1 MSRYDFIRFGGFV
14 NWADED
20 TDTFRKMKVCL
31 PVKEPVE
38 DDTKIGLIST
48 DEDNPEEIAV
58 SYSGRAAE
66 LIPWTDSFQE
76 GYWKALIVAEANGAG
91 TDVLLPMLKDA
102 GLCLME
108 CVFLML
114 RSDACKLFPVL
125 CRLFPEVE
133 EMFEIITWN
142 DREYFVR
149 ELTLFRGTGGEYKT
163 LVSVTGLQDVLVG
176 KDGAPISDEAEA
188 VDRKICY
195 YFTDEEFLLPEE
207 RLVALAEDA

>member
-20 TDTFRKMKVCL
+20 TDTFRK
-31 PVKEPVE
+31 
-38 DDTKIGLIST
+38 
-48 DEDNPEEIAV
+48 
-58 SYSGRAAE
+58 
-66 LIPWTDSFQE
+66 
-76 GYWKALIVAEANGAG
+76 YWKALIVAEANGAG

-142 DREYFVR
+142 DREYFENLLLLHGRGVPAAGRAACGPCGGCVR
-149 ELTLFRGTGGEYKT
+149 NHNVCTKT
-163 LVSVTGLQDVLVG
+163 
-176 KDGAPISDEAEA
+176 
-188 VDRKICY
+188 RK
-195 YFTDEEFLLPEE
+195 
-207 RLVALAEDA
+207 

>member
-1 MSRYDFIRFGGFV
+1 MPANCFRSCAGCSRKWRKCLRF
-14 NWADED
+14 
-20 TDTFRKMKVCL
+20 
-31 PVKEPVE
+31 
-38 DDTKIGLIST
+38 
-48 DEDNPEEIAV
+48 
-58 SYSGRAAE
+58 
-66 LIPWTDSFQE
+66 
-76 GYWKALIVAEANGAG
+76 
-91 TDVLLPMLKDA
+91 
-102 GLCLME
+102 
-108 CVFLML
+108 
-114 RSDACKLFPVL
+114 
-125 CRLFPEVE
+125 
-133 EMFEIITWN
+133 ITWN

>member
-58 SYSGRAAE
+58 SYSVRAAE

-76 GYWKALIVAEANGAG
+76 GYWKALIV
-91 TDVLLPMLKDA
+91 
-102 GLCLME
+102 
-108 CVFLML
+108 
-114 RSDACKLFPVL
+114 
-125 CRLFPEVE
+125 
-133 EMFEIITWN
+133 
-142 DREYFVR
+142 
-149 ELTLFRGTGGEYKT
+149 
-163 LVSVTGLQDVLVG
+163 
-176 KDGAPISDEAEA
+176 
-188 VDRKICY
+188 
-195 YFTDEEFLLPEE
+195 E
-207 RLVALAEDA
+207 RQTEQARTYCCPCSKMPDYA

>member
-1 MSRYDFIRFGGFV
+1 
-14 NWADED
+14 
-20 TDTFRKMKVCL
+20 
-31 PVKEPVE
+31 
-38 DDTKIGLIST
+38 
-48 DEDNPEEIAV
+48 
-58 SYSGRAAE
+58 
-66 LIPWTDSFQE
+66 
-76 GYWKALIVAEANGAG
+76 
-91 TDVLLPMLKDA
+91 MLKDA

-125 CRLFPEVE
+125 CRQFPEVE

>member
-58 SYSGRAAE
+58 SYSVRAAE

-114 RSDACKLFPVL
+114 RSIRKTHSIRHSPASLSMGSNTSVPAPFASATIRAFQYPS
-125 CRLFPEVE
+125 
-133 EMFEIITWN
+133 WN
-142 DREYFVR
+142 ESVQGMSSAA
-149 ELTLFRGTGGEYKT
+149 LTE
-163 LVSVTGLQDVLVG
+163 
-176 KDGAPISDEAEA
+176 
-188 VDRKICY
+188 
-195 YFTDEEFLLPEE
+195 
-207 RLVALAEDA
+207 

>member
-58 SYSGRAAE
+58 SYSVRAAE

-114 RSDACKLFPVL
+114 LINHQAFP
-125 CRLFPEVE
+125 
-133 EMFEIITWN
+133 
-142 DREYFVR
+142 
-149 ELTLFRGTGGEYKT
+149 FRTF
-163 LVSVTGLQDVLVG
+163 S
-176 KDGAPISDEAEA
+176 
-188 VDRKICY
+188 
-195 YFTDEEFLLPEE
+195 LLSS
-207 RLVALAEDA
+207 

>member
-58 SYSGRAAE
+58 SYSVRAAE

-76 GYWKALIVAEANGAG
+76 GYCIDKFRTNI
-91 TDVLLPMLKDA
+91 
-102 GLCLME
+102 
-108 CVFLML
+108 
-114 RSDACKLFPVL
+114 S
-125 CRLFPEVE
+125 
-133 EMFEIITWN
+133 
-142 DREYFVR
+142 EYQKNIR
-149 ELTLFRGTGGEYKT
+149 QIARQ
-163 LVSVTGLQDVLVG
+163 S
-176 KDGAPISDEAEA
+176 
-188 VDRKICY
+188 
-195 YFTDEEFLLPEE
+195 
-207 RLVALAEDA
+207 

>member
-48 DEDNPEEIAV
+48 DKDNPEEIAI
-58 SYSGRAAE
+58 SYSVRAAE

-108 CVFLML
+108 CVLP
-114 RSDACKLFPVL
+114 DAPERCCKLFPVL

-142 DREYFVR
+142 DRKFFVR
-149 ELTLFRGTGGEYKT
+149 ELTLFRGTGGKYKT
-163 LVSVTGLQDVLVG
+163 LVSVTGLEACWSAKTAHPYRTRRRPWTG
-176 KDGAPISDEAEA
+176 KSAITSRTRSSCC
-188 VDRKICY
+188 RKSG
-195 YFTDEEFLLPEE
+195 L
-207 RLVALAEDA
+207 

>member
-1 MSRYDFIRFGGFV
+1 MSRFDFIRFGGVV

-58 SYSGRAAE
+58 SYSVRAAE

-149 ELTLFRGTGGEYKT
+149 ELTLFRGTGG
-163 LVSVTGLQDVLVG
+163 
-176 KDGAPISDEAEA
+176 
-188 VDRKICY
+188 
-195 YFTDEEFLLPEE
+195 
-207 RLVALAEDA
+207 

>member
-1 MSRYDFIRFGGFV
+1 MNLS
-14 NWADED
+14 
-20 TDTFRKMKVCL
+20 
-31 PVKEPVE
+31 
-38 DDTKIGLIST
+38 
-48 DEDNPEEIAV
+48 
-58 SYSGRAAE
+58 
-66 LIPWTDSFQE
+66 
-76 GYWKALIVAEANGAG
+76 LIVAEANGAG

>member
-58 SYSGRAAE
+58 SYSVRAAE

-91 TDVLLPMLKDA
+91 TMPDGMCLPDA
-102 GLCLME
+102 PERCLQT
-108 CVFLML
+108 V
-114 RSDACKLFPVL
+114 SGPV
-125 CRLFPEVE
+125 PAVP
-133 EMFEIITWN
+133 
-142 DREYFVR
+142 
-149 ELTLFRGTGGEYKT
+149 GSGGN
-163 LVSVTGLQDVLVG
+163 V
-176 KDGAPISDEAEA
+176 
-188 VDRKICY
+188 
-195 YFTDEEFLLPEE
+195 
-207 RLVALAEDA
+207 

>member
-58 SYSGRAAE
+58 SYSVRAAE

-76 GYWKALIVAEANGAG
+76 GYWKRQTEQARTYCCPCSKMPDYA
-91 TDVLLPMLKDA
+91 
-102 GLCLME
+102 
-108 CVFLML
+108 
-114 RSDACKLFPVL
+114 
-125 CRLFPEVE
+125 
-133 EMFEIITWN
+133 
-142 DREYFVR
+142 
-149 ELTLFRGTGGEYKT
+149 
-163 LVSVTGLQDVLVG
+163 
-176 KDGAPISDEAEA
+176 
-188 VDRKICY
+188 
-195 YFTDEEFLLPEE
+195 
-207 RLVALAEDA
+207 

>member
-58 SYSGRAAE
+58 SYSVRAAE

-149 ELTLFRGTGGEYKT
+149 ELTLF
-163 LVSVTGLQDVLVG
+163 L
-176 KDGAPISDEAEA
+176 PPAENQN
-188 VDRKICY
+188 
-195 YFTDEEFLLPEE
+195 TDELPASGRFLLPLPCPFRTIRNLWQRVLPEYHGPDMQ
-207 RLVALAEDA
+207 ALPA

>member
-58 SYSGRAAE
+58 SYSVRAAE

-125 CRLFPEVE
+125 CRLFPEV
-133 EMFEIITWN
+133 
-142 DREYFVR
+142 
-149 ELTLFRGTGGEYKT
+149 
-163 LVSVTGLQDVLVG
+163 VG
-176 KDGAPISDEAEA
+176 KG
-188 VDRKICY
+188 C
-195 YFTDEEFLLPEE
+195 LLPFFAHTVDEFPHLVE
-207 RLVALAEDA
+207 LSVGGCCQIRFCRCSCHDYSLLHIVMLSPETTIACRLENPV

>member
-1 MSRYDFIRFGGFV
+1 
-14 NWADED
+14 
-20 TDTFRKMKVCL
+20 
-31 PVKEPVE
+31 
-38 DDTKIGLIST
+38 
-48 DEDNPEEIAV
+48 
-58 SYSGRAAE
+58 
-66 LIPWTDSFQE
+66 
-76 GYWKALIVAEANGAG
+76 
-91 TDVLLPMLKDA
+91 MLKDA

-195 YFTDEEFLLPEE
+195 YFTGRGVPAAG
-207 RLVALAEDA
+207 RAACGPCGGCVRNHNVCTKTRK